1 MQYFPCIWLAEH
13 DFGMVA
19 WIVACVTSMFL
30 VVFPH
35 WELCVRMYALLNL
48 ILGNADNFE
57 TALVS
62 ARKKSFFIL
71 FINAPTILA
80 DVYLLAIVSLSSYL
94 VNQGAKGSSH
104 AMEAALGLALD
115 MLIWLLVLPII
126 CLSIINLLY
135 VATLVAEKLTFWQCC
150 KRCIYFMRSQF
161 LFITGYSIILGIFYL
176 LIESPVELVSLLLL
190 AADRLPGF
198 GREIAIIGVLLVE
211 TVLIAPL
218 TAFIAGTLTI
228 ASACLHGQLAMRLE
242 CSDIVRRLS
251 LSSSS
256 QYPN

>member
-1 MQYFPCIWLAEH
+1 MQYVPCMWLGRH

-19 WIVACVTSMFL
+19 WIVASVISMLL

-35 WELCVRMYALLNL
+35 WELCVRMYALLDL

-57 TALVS
+57 TALIS

-71 FINAPTILA
+71 FINAPTILS
-80 DVYLLAIVSLSSYL
+80 DMYLLAIVSLSSYML
-94 VNQGAKGSSH
+94 NQGSKGTSH
-104 AMEAALGLALD
+104 AMEAAFGLALD
-115 MLIWLLVLPII
+115 VLIWLLVLPII
-126 CLSIINLLY
+126 CLSIINLFY
-135 VATLVAEKLTFWQCC
+135 VATLVAEKLTVWECC

-161 LFITGYSIILGIFYL
+161 LFITGYSIIMGVFYL
-176 LIESPVELVSLLLL
+176 LIESPVELVSLLQL
-190 AADRLPGF
+190 AADRIPGF
-198 GREIAIIGVLLVE
+198 GHEIAIIGVFLVE

-251 LSSSS
+251 LPSTS
-256 QYPN
+256 QQAN